1 MEITEI
7 KIFPVDEKRV
17 KAYTSVVFDRCF
29 VVRDI
34 KVIQGDRKLFVA
46 MPSKRMKDG
55 SYRDTAHPLNSEMR
69 QRVETSVL
77 GAYEKELGKN
87 KLL

>member
-7 KIFPVDEKRV
+7 KVFPVDEKRV
-17 KAYTSVVFDRCF
+17 KAYTSVVFDACF

-34 KVIQGDRKLFVA
+34 KVIQGDKKLFVA

-55 SYRDTAHPLNSEMR
+55 SYRDTVHPLNNDMR
-69 QRVETSVL
+69 KKMETSVL
-77 GAYEKELGKN
+77 VAYEKELN
-87 KLL
+87 KKKLQ

>member
-17 KAYTSVVFDRCF
+17 KAYTAVIFDRCF

-87 KLL
+87 KLP